1 MSIYRNT
8 IRMQMKLMCN
18 KKAFQLTFS
27 INLAYVLVTYLYY
40 VWIQLGNDISTIT
53 SPSVVFP
60 LQSATEFFDIYINIV
75 PFIVVIPFSM
85 SYITDKFNTILPAL
99 QTRCG
104 SQKYY
109 FSKGIVCFLGGFL
122 VFFIPFMLSILLNHL
137 TFPQSGTTFLGD
149 LYDTNF
155 DAGIVGSNVL
165 KSTRWLGIH
174 FPKLFVYN
182 QELYNVLYLF
192 LFSLAMGLFSVFA
205 YSLSFI
211 IKKHK
216 IILLLPVYL
225 IIISFNTLDQFMQS
239 NVPYICYKVLLYIT
253 VNDMYGKNPFFIVMF
268 FLVLTTTAAILI
280 VKQSWADCRVAN

>member
-18 KKAFQLTFS
+18 KKAFQLAFA
-27 INLAYVLVTYLYY
+27 INLAYALLTYLYY
-40 VWIQLGNDISTIT
+40 VWIQLGHDISTIT

-60 LQSATEFFDIYINIV
+60 LQSATEFFDMYINIV
-75 PFIVVIPFSM
+75 PFIVVIAFSM
-85 SYITDKFNTILPAL
+85 SYITDKSNAILPAL

-109 FSKGIVCFLGGFL
+109 FSKGIVCFCGGFL
-122 VFFIPFMLSILLNHL
+122 VFFIPFMLSILFNHL
-137 TFPQSGTTFLGD
+137 TFPQSGITFLGD
-149 LYDTNF
+149 LYDRNY
-155 DAGIVGSNVL
+155 DPGIVGSNVL
-165 KSTRWLGIH
+165 KPTKWLGIC
-174 FPKLFVYN
+174 FPKLFIFN
-182 QELYNVLYLF
+182 QELYNILYL
-192 LFSLAMGLFSVFA
+192 LIFSLAMGLFSVFT

-211 IKKHK
+211 IKKNK

-253 VNDMYGKNPFFIVMF
+253 VNNMYGKNPFFIVMF
-268 FLVLTTTAAILI
+268 FLILATIAAILI
-280 VKQSWADCRVAN
+280 VKQSWADQID